1 MFVQNGNLPN
11 CHSPL
16 QQKLQNIPWCYI
28 SFHWKMKQVT
38 FDITTTITR
47 SLTHDQQNMNKVI
60 IEIFHKVN
68 TYVSQDMNI
77 IVEMF
82 HMFNGKT

>member
-38 FDITTTITR
+38 FDTWSTKHEQR
-47 SLTHDQQNMNKVI
+47 NNRNGSQGEHLCFSRHEHNSWA
-60 IEIFHKVN
+60 
-68 TYVSQDMNI
+68 VSH
-77 IVEMF
+77 V
-82 HMFNGKT
+82 